1 MAQTTRQTAIFGVED
16 WKQIY
21 QTYREAD
28 FQSYDFETLRKSF
41 VDYLRLFYPETFN
54 DYIES
59 SEFIAL
65 LDVIAFM
72 GQAMAFRTDLNTREN
87 YLDTAERR
95 DSVVRLANL
104 VSYTA
109 KRNTAA
115 QGFLKVFNIS
125 TTENVVDYNG
135 VNLSNVT
142 VDWNDPTNPD
152 WQEQFTAIINA
163 AMVDSQKVG
172 QPGNRQNI
180 LGVRTD
186 EYALNLVPGFLPIIP
201 YSAVVDGITMPFEAM
216 SSSTVGQDQ
225 IYELPP
231 RVGGAFNMLFRD
243 DQLGFAS
250 ADTGYFFLF
259 KQGTLQNQDF
269 NLAERIANRTVD
281 INIEGINNDDRWLF
295 QLDDVGT
302 VAREWQFVQNIYA
315 AAGEQDQQL
324 RPVYSVTSRAND
336 QITMV
341 FGDGVFSEIPV
352 GTFRAYVR
360 ASNGLQYIINPEE
373 MQNVILP
380 ISYIS
385 RNGNLETI
393 TFTCGITRPVSNSQ
407 TRESLDA
414 IKQRAPARYYTQN
427 RMVNGEDYNLFPF
440 TEFNS
445 IIKSKAVNRASI
457 GTSRYLDLVDNTGK
471 YSSTNTFGSDGGL
484 WQDDITPTILFA
496 WTNRNEI
503 TDLIT
508 NQVGPT
514 LAQETVQQ
522 FYYANFPRISIND
535 LDFVCQETIAGV
547 VGGTIVTD
555 SAAFAQYAQTG
566 DQVIFTGV
574 VAGGIIADLTYY
586 IRTINT
592 TVTQGPQG
600 PAYTTNFSISMAPNG
615 EPMSLTTATATM
627 PATLLI
633 ATNNTTWNQSTTLA
647 NETTGYFRNN
657 QNAPISVGPDVTTV
671 FRYMQVGALIRF
683 IPPVGQFFDV
693 NNRLQV
699 GTPTRPG
706 EKLYAWASP
715 QRIVG
720 DGSNGGAGNLD
731 TGLGPVT
738 LNNFIPTGAIV
749 DVVIPVF
756 ITDLPTSIQTA
767 MAQQIE
773 LSRNFGIGYAS
784 TDISTPQG
792 QTIPAGSWY
801 LITSTNLD
809 QDGAWSQSFAGDTSG
824 LNKDSSWLAEF
835 TVQNQNYTISFRG
848 LAYYFGSVIQTR
860 FFFYDGGQIYD
871 SRTGTVIRDFVNVL
885 AVNTR
890 PDSTANLPGDIIMT
904 ITGQPVESDGYVD
917 DFQVLVSYRDN
928 DNDGVPDDP
937 DFFQE
942 IVNPS
947 VNPTEKLVFFQRIVD
962 FDNLQRYVLVEPGR
976 VIADYATLDAL
987 ELVKSE
993 WTPGQVF
1000 YTTQEQDFYQLVLTV
1015 TGGRE
1020 LVAQSDWLAKT
1031 GRQALYFQ
1039 YRHNSP
1045 LTSRIDPGTTNIID
1059 LYVVTQEYYTSY
1071 QNWLRDTTG
1080 TVLEPTPP
1088 TINEL
1093 STEYQGLQEYKMI
1106 SDNVVVNSVAFK
1118 PLFGAKAQPALRATI
1133 KVIRAQN
1140 SVASVTE
1147 IKSAVLAEM
1156 NTYFSIDKWNF
1167 GDTFYFSELAAYLH
1181 RTLGTIISSVV
1192 LVPLDPAKSF
1202 GDLYEIRS
1210 QPNEIFANAAT
1221 VDNID
1226 VIDALT
1232 STNLRTAP
1240 GSGVI

>member
-1 MAQTTRQTAIFGVED
+1 MAETTRQTAIFGVQD

-41 VDYLRLFYPETFN
+41 VDYLRLYYPETFN

-72 GQAMAFRTDLNTREN
+72 GQSLAFRTDLNTREN
-87 YLDTAERR
+87 YIDTAERR

-115 QGFLKVFNIS
+115 QGFLKVFNVS
-125 TTENVVDYNG
+125 TTENVIDYNG
-135 VNLSNVT
+135 VNLSNIT

-163 AMVDSQKVG
+163 ALVDSQKVG
-172 QPGNRQNI
+172 RPGNRQTV

-186 EYALNLVPGFLPIIP
+186 EYAINLVPGFLPVIP
-201 YSAVVDGITMPFEAM
+201 YSAIVDGITMPFEAM
-216 SSSTVGQDQ
+216 SSSTVGQDYV
-225 IYELPP
+225 YETPP
-231 RVGGAFNMLFRD
+231 RAGGAFNMLFRD

-259 KQGTLQNQDF
+259 KQGSLQNQDF

-281 INIEGINNDDRWLF
+281 INIEGINNQDRWLF

-302 VAREWQFVQNIYA
+302 VAREWAFVENIYA
-315 AAGEQDQQL
+315 AAAEQNQQL
-324 RPVYSVTSRAND
+324 RPIYSVTSRAND
-336 QITMV
+336 QITLI

-373 MQNVILP
+373 MQNVVLP

-385 RNGNLETI
+385 RNGNLETL
-393 TFTCGITRPVSNSQ
+393 TLTCGITRPVSNSQ
-407 TRESLDA
+407 ARESLDA

-440 TEFNS
+440 TAYNS
-445 IIKSKAVNRASI
+445 ILKSKAVNRASI

-471 YSSTNTFGSDGGL
+471 YSSTNTFSSDGGL
-484 WQDDITPTILFA
+484 WRNDFTPTILFS
-496 WTNRNEI
+496 WSNRNEI
-503 TDLIT
+503 SDLIT
-508 NQVGPT
+508 NQVIPT
-514 LAQETVQQ
+514 LTQEVVDQ
-522 FYYANFPRISIND
+522 FYYANFPRKLVNTLSFTCQGTFSGAISGT
-535 LDFVCQETIAGV
+535 VET
-547 VGGTIVTD
+547 T
-555 SAAFAQYAQTG
+555 SADFAQYAAVG
-566 DQVIFTGV
+566 DTITFTGTV
-574 VAGGIIADLTYY
+574 SGGLIADLLYY
-586 IRTINT
+586 IRSINT
-592 TVTQGPQG
+592 VVTQTSTGPV
-600 PAYTTNFSISMAPNG
+600 YTTNFGVSTAPNG
-615 EPMSLTTATATM
+615 EAIALSTTTASM
-627 PATLLI
+627 PASLNL
-633 ATNNTTWNQSTTLA
+633 NTSGSTWQQSTTLA
-647 NETTGYFRNN
+647 NETTGYFKNS
-657 QNAPISVGPDVTTV
+657 AGTPISVGTTVTTV
-671 FRYMQVGALIRF
+671 FQFAIVGSLIRF
-683 IPPVGQFFDV
+683 ISPAGYYFDR
-693 NNRLQV
+693 NNRLQAGV
-699 GTPTRPG
+699 PTRPD
-706 EKLYAWASP
+706 ERTAIWASP
-715 QRIVG
+715 QRVEG
-720 DGSNGGAGNLD
+720 DGSNDGQGNLD
-731 TGLGPVT
+731 SGLGPVT
-738 LNNFIPTGAIV
+738 LNNFVPTGAIV
-749 DVVIPVF
+749 DVIIPLF
-756 ITDLPTSIQTA
+756 ITEIPLAVQTL
-767 MAQQIE
+767 MAEQIE
-773 LSRNFGIGYAS
+773 LFRNFGVGYDNDGAI
-784 TDISTPQG
+784 TGTPY
-792 QTIPAGSWY
+792 SWY

-809 QDGAWSQSFAGDTSG
+809 QDAPWSQAFAGNTSG
-824 LNKDSSWLAEF
+824 TNKDASWMAQF
-835 TVQNQNYTISFRG
+835 VVQNQNYTISFRG
-848 LAYYFGSVIQTR
+848 LAYYFGSVLQTR
-860 FFFYDGGQIYD
+860 FFYYDGGQIYD
-871 SRTGTVIRDFVNVL
+871 SRTGTIIKDFINVL
-885 AVNTR
+885 AVNTQ
-890 PDSTANLPGDIIMT
+890 PDSSANLPSDIILT

-917 DFQVLVSYRDN
+917 DFQVLVGFRDS
-928 DNDGVPDDP
+928 DNDGVPDNP
-937 DFFQE
+937 DFFDE
-942 IVNPS
+942 IVAPN
-947 VNPTEKLVFFQRIVD
+947 VNPTDKLIFFQRIVD
-962 FDNLQRYVLVEPGR
+962 FDNLQRYVLVEPGK
-976 VIADYATLDAL
+976 VNADYATKDDI
-987 ELVKSE
+987 ELVKTE
-993 WTPGQVF
+993 WSPPQVF
-1000 YTTQEQDFYQLVLTV
+1000 YAYDEDTYYQLSLTT
-1015 TGGRE
+1015 TGTRE
-1020 LVAQSDWLAKT
+1020 LIPQTDYISRT

-1080 TVLEPTPP
+1080 TVIEPDQP
-1088 TINEL
+1088 TINDL
-1093 STEYQGLQEYKMI
+1093 STAYQGLQDYKMI
-1106 SDNVVVNSVAFK
+1106 SDNIVVNSVTFK
-1118 PLFGAKAQPALRATI
+1118 PLFGAKAQPTLRATI

-1147 IKSAVLAEM
+1147 IKSSVLAEM
-1156 NTYFSIDKWNF
+1156 NSYFSIDKWNF

-1226 VIDALT
+1226 VIEALT
-1232 STNLRTAP
+1232 SSNLRTAP